1 MRKRV
6 LVGREDPDTPG
17 EIAWEAERE
26 DHPDD
31 ATKVWIG
38 KVSSVGSVILSF
50 ENDVISCR
58 CLLCF
63 VLLSVSFVDYKTKIY
78 TTLTN
83 ALTIQ
88 EATSL
93 STAPKRS

>member
-6 LVGREDPDTPG
+6 LVGREDPDAPG

-38 KVSSVGSVILSF
+38 KVSH
-50 ENDVISCR
+50 ISCTKWRIEIQNFFRR
-58 CLLCF
+58 CL
-63 VLLSVSFVDYKTKIY
+63 
-78 TTLTN
+78 
-83 ALTIQ
+83 
-88 EATSL
+88 
-93 STAPKRS
+93 